1 MKIKGISRIA
11 MAILVILLITACAP
25 TGNLPAETA
34 LIPTESPVV
43 EEEVSD
49 VQQEASEDQE
59 VVEPSQTNE
68 PEDPVEVAPTDEV
81 VDTTNPTQD
90 LPVWF
95 DIPMV
100 DVRTGQTFTIRDHQ
114 GKVILVETLAM
125 WCSSCLKQQ
134 IEVKELHERLS
145 GDDRFISI
153 GLDIDINE
161 EAQDLKAYTE
171 NNQFDW
177 LYAIAPVEVAREISE
192 LYGAQFLNPPSTP
205 ILIIDKRGEV
215 HLTNF
220 GLKTADELYDFVT
233 PFLSQ

>member
-1 MKIKGISRIA
+1 MKINGSLRIA
-11 MAILVILLITACAP
+11 MAILVILLITACTP

-43 EEEVSD
+43 EEEVS
-49 VQQEASEDQE
+49 EDQE

-68 PEDPVEVAPTDEV
+68 PKDPVEVTPTDEV
-81 VDTTNPTQD
+81 VDTPEPTKD
-90 LPVWF
+90 LPAWF

-100 DVRTGQTFTIRDHQ
+100 DVRSGETFTIRDHH
-114 GKVILVETLAM
+114 GKVVLVETLAM

-134 IEVKELHERLS
+134 IEVKELHERLA

-215 HLTNF
+215 HLMKF
-220 GLKTADELYDFVT
+220 GIKTADELYNFVA